1 MSAILMDGKAVA
13 ADVKRAVKEKCL
25 SMENPPT
32 LGVVLVGDNPAS
44 AVYVRNKEKDC
55 AECGIRCVDHRLPE
69 DTTEEQLLA
78 LVAELNARSD
88 VDGILVQLPLPGQI
102 RERVI
107 LEAIDPKKDVDAFHP
122 FNVGRIMQFAPRYL
136 PCTPAGIMEL
146 LKRYDIDPAGKN
158 CVVIGRSNIVGKP
171 MAMLLLQAGGTV
183 TVCHTRT
190 ADLAAECRRADIL
203 VSAAGHAGL
212 VTEDM
217 VKPGA
222 VVIDVAMNRGE
233 DGKLCGDCV
242 KAVADKAS
250 YLTPVPGGVG
260 PMTRAMLMVNTLTA
274 AQMRGE

>member
-88 VDGILVQLPLPGQI
+88 VDGILVQLPLPKQI

-122 FNVGRIMQFAPRYL
+122 FNVGRLMQFVPCYV
-136 PCTPAGIMEL
+136 PCTPAGIMAL
-146 LKRYDIDPAGKN
+146 LRRYDIDPAGKE
-158 CVVIGRSNIVGKP
+158 CVIINRSNIVGKP
-171 MAMLLLQAGGTV
+171 LAMLLLQAGGTV
-183 TVCHTRT
+183 TVCHSRT
-190 ADLAAECRRADIL
+190 ADLARRCRQADIL
-203 VSAAGHAGL
+203 IAAAGKAGL
-212 VTEDM
+212 VTADM
-217 VKPGA
+217 IKPGA
-222 VVIDVAMNRGE
+222 VVVGVSMARDDAGHI
-233 DGKLCGDCV
+233 CGDFGP
-242 KAVADKAS
+242 AVGDKAS
-250 YLTPVPGGVG
+250 YLTPPTGGVG
-260 PMTRAMLMVNTLTA
+260 PMTQAMLMVNVLKA
-274 AQMRGE
+274 AQLRGE

>member
-88 VDGILVQLPLPGQI
+88 VDGILVQLPLPKQI

-107 LEAIDPKKDVDAFHP
+107 LEAIDPRKDVTPSIPSTWGGSCSSRPNICPAHP
-122 FNVGRIMQFAPRYL
+122 
-136 PCTPAGIMEL
+136 PA
-146 LKRYDIDPAGKN
+146 
-158 CVVIGRSNIVGKP
+158 SW
-171 MAMLLLQAGGTV
+171 
-183 TVCHTRT
+183 
-190 ADLAAECRRADIL
+190 
-203 VSAAGHAGL
+203 SF
-212 VTEDM
+212 
-217 VKPGA
+217 
-222 VVIDVAMNRGE
+222 
-233 DGKLCGDCV
+233 
-242 KAVADKAS
+242 
-250 YLTPVPGGVG
+250 
-260 PMTRAMLMVNTLTA
+260 
-274 AQMRGE
+274 